1 MAKKA
6 MTSKAFRAER
16 DGKKAKKK
24 NKYNVSAAADRR
36 CDGRTFD
43 SKKEMHRYE
52 QLKELRTT
60 GHVLWFALQPLFL
73 LPGGVTY
80 KADFCIAWKDG
91 TTIIEDTKGMRTDLY
106 IAKKKIVEAIH
117 GVKIVET

>member
-24 NKYNVSAAADRR
+24 HKYNVSAAADRR

-60 GHVLWFALQPLFL
+60 GHVLWFELQPLFL
-73 LPGGVTY
+73 LPGDVTSN
-80 KADFCIAWKDG
+80 ADFCIAWKHG
-91 TTIIEDTKGMRTDLY
+91 TTIMKEITGMRWDL
-106 IAKKKIVEAIH
+106 
-117 GVKIVET
+117 